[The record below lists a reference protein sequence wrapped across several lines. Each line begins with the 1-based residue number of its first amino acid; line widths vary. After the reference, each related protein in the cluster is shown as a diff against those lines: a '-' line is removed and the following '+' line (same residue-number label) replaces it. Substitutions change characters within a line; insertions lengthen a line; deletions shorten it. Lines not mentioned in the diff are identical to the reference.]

1 MRRVALVVTAVL
13 FAVVGPR
20 LSAPHDR
27 AAGEAFVYEPPE
39 GFVEAKDAGKTDE
52 REWVHVATGNMQL
65 APRITLKLTK
75 TTGTVEPADLAKIAS
90 GMPGVLEPSGV
101 TWSDVRHEM
110 RTRSDG
116 TRVGLIEGRC
126 EKKTEEILPGIQGKL
141 EYRRLIFVFPIDG
154 GTAIT
159 TALYGND
166 EVEKWQ
172 PVVEST
178 LLKAHG
184 VALRVPPP
192 PGWMYLAW
200 AGAGLV
206 LAWLTV
212 SLVEKR
218 AEHVRR
224 ASMMPPA
231 MPPGMKS
238 EKDKA

>member
-1 MRRVALVVTAVL
+1 MRRAAIGITAVL
-13 FAVVGPR
+13 FAVIGPR

-27 AAGEAFVYEPPE
+27 AAGEAFVFEPPE
-39 GFVEAKDAGKTDE
+39 GFTEARSADAKGEE
-52 REWVHVATGNMQL
+52 REWVHPATGNTQL

-90 GMPGVLEPSGV
+90 GMPGVLESSGV
-101 TWSDVRHEM
+101 TWTDVRHEM
-110 RTRSDG
+110 RTRPDG
-116 TRVGLIEGRC
+116 TRVGLIEGDC
-126 EKKTEEILPGIQGKL
+126 AKKTEEILPGIQGKL
-141 EYRRLIFVFPIDG
+141 QYRRLIFVFPIDG

-166 EVEKWQ
+166 EVAKWQ

-178 LLKAHG
+178 LMKAHG

-200 AGAGLV
+200 AAAGLV
-206 LAWLTV
+206 LGFLAV

-218 AEHVRR
+218 AEQVRR
-224 ASMMPPA
+224 ASMMPPK
-231 MPPGMKS
+231 MP
-238 EKDKA
+238 